1 MLMQGHPML
10 NPMMLNPMMMSMMGM
25 GMNPMNL
32 NQMSSLMHQQQMIIA
47 PGHTTPI
54 PTAPA
59 PVPLMQQTNLPI
71 QSQNTH
77 NGSQSQAP
85 MPLMATAIIPPL
97 LVNNLNG
104 EKKNSQNI
112 HQLDSLD
119 SQTSLISQRPS
130 KIETP
135 PIGTK
140 IIHPDD
146 DISLVI
152 YMKVIIRIDLNKKNV
167 YF

>member
-1 MLMQGHPML
+1 ML

-32 NQMSSLMHQQQMIIA
+32 NQMSSLMHHQQMIIP
-47 PGHTTPI
+47 PGHTAPI
-54 PTAPA
+54 PTPPAPA
-59 PVPLMQQTNLPI
+59 PLMQQTNLPI

-85 MPLMATAIIPPL
+85 MPLMATAIIPTL
-97 LVNNLNG
+97 LGNNLNG
-104 EKKNSQNI
+104 EKKNSQTI
-112 HQLDSLD
+112 HELDSLD
-119 SQTSLISQRPS
+119 SQASLISQRPS

-146 DISLVI
+146 DISLVCKI
-152 YMKVIIRIDLNKKNV
+152 NHISMIFLLKIVVSQR
-167 YF
+167 

>member
-1 MLMQGHPML
+1 ML

-32 NQMSSLMHQQQMIIA
+32 NQMSSLMHQQQMII
-47 PGHTTPI
+47 PPSHTTPI
-54 PTAPA
+54 PTPPA

-77 NGSQSQAP
+77 NGSQAP
-85 MPLMATAIIPPL
+85 MPLMATTIIPPL

-119 SQTSLISQRPS
+119 IQTSLISQRPS

-152 YMKVIIRIDLNKKNV
+152 YVTLIIRSA
-167 YF
+167 